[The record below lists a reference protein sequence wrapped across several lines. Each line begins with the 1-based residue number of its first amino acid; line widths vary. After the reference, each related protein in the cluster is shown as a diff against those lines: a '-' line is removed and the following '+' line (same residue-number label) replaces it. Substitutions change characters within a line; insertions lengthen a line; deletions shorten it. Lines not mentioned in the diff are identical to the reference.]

1 MGYMRCVSFRHT
13 ALVSNGVQVY
23 PTKHGVN
30 IKYMLS
36 ITGLLGV
43 DLTTSLLHTD
53 PRYHPFCWAP
63 HAHVVL
69 SYVRRKYASLKT
81 KCEYY
86 DR

>member
-1 MGYMRCVSFRHT
+1 M
-13 ALVSNGVQVY
+13 ALVMVCRCI
-23 PTKHGVN
+23 PPPKRGVN

-43 DLTTSLLHTD
+43 DLTTSLLRTD
-53 PRYHPFCWAP
+53 PQYRPFCWAAC
-63 HAHVVL
+63 AHVVL
-69 SYVRRKYASLKT
+69 SCVQRKYASLKT